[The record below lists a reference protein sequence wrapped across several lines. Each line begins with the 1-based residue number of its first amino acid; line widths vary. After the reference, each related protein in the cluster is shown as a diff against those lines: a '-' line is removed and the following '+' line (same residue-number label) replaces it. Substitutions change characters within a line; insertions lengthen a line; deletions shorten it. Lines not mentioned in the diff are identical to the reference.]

1 MRGGR
6 GAIRRSLVGVL
17 AALVL
22 VPVVGAG
29 IATAAPPVPPKLA
42 DATSVSWAL
51 VTDPDFGTVCQ
62 LSANA
67 VLDPAMAGG
76 ERVFARVW
84 VHTRFIDFDGYAN
97 PWDEWQILGGRLGH
111 GTAAFSGTAGF
122 IPTKYG
128 HYEVDWVRFD
138 LAYRS
143 GEVFDSRV
151 VTTSYGC

>member
-6 GAIRRSLVGVL
+6 GAMRRSLVGVL

-22 VPVVGAG
+22 VPVVGSGVAAAG
-29 IATAAPPVPPKLA
+29 PPAPPTYA
-42 DATSVSWAL
+42 EATSVSWDL
-51 VTDPDFGTVCQ
+51 VTEEEWGTVCQ

-67 VLDPAMAGG
+67 VLDRPMAGG
-76 ERVFARVW
+76 ERVFAHVW

-97 PWDEWQILGGRLGH
+97 PWDTWQIVGGRLGH
-111 GTAAFSGTAGF
+111 GTASFSGTAGF

-138 LAYRS
+138 LTYRS
-143 GEVFDSRV
+143 GEVIDSLV
-151 VTTSYGC
+151 VNTSYGC